1 MVEILSSV
9 VGLGGTFGSREDLV
23 SDVKLLI

>member
-1 MVEILSSV
+1 MVEIFRSV
-9 VGLGGTFGSREDLV
+9 VGLGGIFGSRGDLL

>member
-1 MVEILSSV
+1 MVEIFSSV
-9 VGLGGTFGSREDLV
+9 VGLGGTFGSRGDLV